1 MDLFDELD
9 AVWLVGSCAMKNS
22 TTTFI
27 SKNTDTVSYDNNT
40 QNNLNSKK
48 DNSSCNYKFNFK
60 IRAAMFI

>member
-27 SKNTDTVSYDNNT
+27 SKNTDTVSYDNN
-40 QNNLNSKK
+40 LNSKK
-48 DNSSCNYKFNFK
+48 DNSSCNYNFNFK

>member
-22 TTTFI
+22 TTTFFPRI
-27 SKNTDTVSYDNNT
+27 LTVSYDNNT

-48 DNSSCNYKFNFK
+48 D
-60 IRAAMFI
+60 